1 MFRNGLEMT
10 IFHVIR
16 KLAEIGTT
24 EILQA
29 ETAEDVLA
37 ILSFI
42 AIAKDLRIH
51 VRLLVNYSEAEL
63 MDIESRI

>member
-10 IFHVIR
+10 IFR
-16 KLAEIGTT
+16 YSGKLAEIGTT

-51 VRLLVNYSEAEL
+51 VRLLVNYSEAES